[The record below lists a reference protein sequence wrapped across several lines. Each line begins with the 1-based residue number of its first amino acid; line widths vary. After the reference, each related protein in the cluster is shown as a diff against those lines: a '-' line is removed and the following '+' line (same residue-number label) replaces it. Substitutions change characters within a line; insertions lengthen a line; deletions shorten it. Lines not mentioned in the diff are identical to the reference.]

1 MKDKKMLVFSL
12 ALATIG
18 LVLVLA
24 ACRQPAQEKI
34 IYPQTK
40 KGRGGR

>member
-24 ACRQPAQEKI
+24 ACRQPAQEKSFI
-34 IYPQTK
+34 LRPK
-40 KGRGGR
+40 R